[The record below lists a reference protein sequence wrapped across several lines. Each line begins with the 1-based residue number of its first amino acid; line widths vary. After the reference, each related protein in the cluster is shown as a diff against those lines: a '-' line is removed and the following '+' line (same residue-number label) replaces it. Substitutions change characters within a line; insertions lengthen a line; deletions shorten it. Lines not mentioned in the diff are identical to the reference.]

1 MEVYLVLITST
12 QKKRIWNLKGNGQRR
27 LFQRHTALHQ
37 LQDHVNYVIKHGCKK
52 KTRKMITS
60 NRTK

>member
-1 MEVYLVLITST
+1 MEVYLVLINTST
-12 QKKRIWNLKGNGQRR
+12 QKKRIGNLKGNGQRR

-52 KTRKMITS
+52 KRGK
-60 NRTK
+60 